1 MLNLFL
7 ENFVLIFV
15 AIDPISLLPIFATFT
30 QGLNQKDLRTL
41 CLRTGLTAFIILLVF
56 WIFGSQILQLMG
68 VSINSF
74 RIVGGMFLMII
85 AYQMVFLQR
94 QQSREE
100 TAEKAIDNEAL
111 SSLATFPLAIPLI
124 AGPGAITIIVLL
136 SEKSGDSINSHLV
149 GFSPIFIIILL
160 TILSLW
166 ISGKIAEKLPISVL
180 SVLQRT
186 FGLLLGALAIEF
198 VIQGI
203 RLTFSI

>member
-15 AIDPISLLPIFATFT
+15 AIDPISLLPIFASFT
-30 QGLNQKDLRTL
+30 QHLNKKDLKTL
-41 CLRTGLTAFIILLVF
+41 CLRSSVTAFIILLFF
-56 WIFGSQILQLMG
+56 WLFGSQVLELMG

-85 AYQMVFLQR
+85 AYQMVFEQR
-94 QQSREE
+94 QQRRKD
-100 TAEKAIDNEAL
+100 TAEKAIDDDAL
-111 SSLATFPLAIPLI
+111 SSLATFPLATPLI
-124 AGPGAITIIVLL
+124 AGPGAITIVMLL
-136 SEKSGDSINSHLV
+136 SEKSGESINAHLI

-160 TILSLW
+160 SALSLW
-166 ISGKIAEKLPISVL
+166 LSGKMAKKLPSSVL
-180 SVLQRT
+180 SVIQRT

-203 RLTFSI
+203 KQTFSI

>member
-68 VSINSF
+68 ISINSF

-124 AGPGAITIIVLL
+124 AGPGAITIVVLL

>member
-68 VSINSF
+68 ININSF

-166 ISGKIAEKLPISVL
+166 ISGKIAEKLPVSVL

>member
-1 MLNLFL
+1 MLTLFL

-41 CLRTGLTAFIILLVF
+41 GIRTGLTAFIILSVF
-56 WIFGSQILQLMG
+56 WVFGSQVLQLMG
-68 VSINSF
+68 ISINSF

-85 AYQMVFLQR
+85 AYQMVFMQR
-94 QQSREE
+94 QQSREK
-100 TAEKAIDNEAL
+100 TAEKAMDDEAL
-111 SSLATFPLAIPLI
+111 SSLATFPLAIPLV
-124 AGPGAITIIVLL
+124 AGPGAITIVILL

-180 SVLQRT
+180 GVLQRT

>member
-1 MLNLFL
+1 MLTLFV

-41 CLRTGLTAFIILLVF
+41 GIRTGVTAFIILSVF
-56 WIFGSQILQLMG
+56 WMFGSQVLQLMG
-68 VSINSF
+68 ISINSF

-85 AYQMVFLQR
+85 AYQMVFMQR
-94 QQSREE
+94 QQSREK
-100 TAEKAIDNEAL
+100 TVEKAMDDEAL
-111 SSLATFPLAIPLI
+111 SSLATFPLAIPLV
-124 AGPGAITIIVLL
+124 AGPGAITIVILL

-149 GFSPIFIIILL
+149 GFSPIFIIVLL

-166 ISGKIAEKLPISVL
+166 ISGKIAEKLPVSVL
-180 SVLQRT
+180 GVLQRT

>member
-15 AIDPISLLPIFATFT
+15 AIDPISLLPIFASFT
-30 QGLNQKDLRTL
+30 QHLNKKDLKTL
-41 CLRTGLTAFIILLVF
+41 CLRSSVTAFIILLLF
-56 WIFGSQILQLMG
+56 WLFGSQVLELMG

-85 AYQMVFLQR
+85 AYQMVFEQR
-94 QQSREE
+94 QQRRKD
-100 TAEKAIDNEAL
+100 TAEKAIDDDAL
-111 SSLATFPLAIPLI
+111 SSLATFPLATPLI
-124 AGPGAITIIVLL
+124 AGPGAITIVMLL
-136 SEKSGDSINSHLV
+136 SEKSGESINAHLI

-160 TILSLW
+160 SALSMWL
-166 ISGKIAEKLPISVL
+166 SGKMAKKLPSSVL
-180 SVLQRT
+180 SVIQRT

-203 RLTFSI
+203 KQTFSI

>member
-68 VSINSF
+68 ISINSF
-74 RIVGGMFLMII
+74 RIVGGMFLIII

-166 ISGKIAEKLPISVL
+166 ISGKIAEKLPVSVL

>member
-1 MLNLFL
+1 MLTLFV

-41 CLRTGLTAFIILLVF
+41 GIRTGVTAFIILSVF
-56 WIFGSQILQLMG
+56 WMFGSQVLQLMG
-68 VSINSF
+68 ISINSF

-85 AYQMVFLQR
+85 AYQMVFMQR
-94 QQSREE
+94 QQSREK
-100 TAEKAIDNEAL
+100 TVEKAMDDEAL
-111 SSLATFPLAIPLI
+111 SSLATFPLAIPLV
-124 AGPGAITIIVLL
+124 AGPGAITIVILL

-160 TILSLW
+160 TMLSLW

-180 SVLQRT
+180 GVLQRT

>member
-1 MLNLFL
+1 MLTLFV

-41 CLRTGLTAFIILLVF
+41 GIRTGLTAFIILSVF
-56 WIFGSQILQLMG
+56 WVFGSQVLQLMG
-68 VSINSF
+68 ISINSF

-85 AYQMVFLQR
+85 AYQMVFMQR
-94 QQSREE
+94 QQSREK
-100 TAEKAIDNEAL
+100 TVEKAMDDEAL
-111 SSLATFPLAIPLI
+111 SSLATFPLAIPLV
-124 AGPGAITIIVLL
+124 AGPGAITIVILL

-180 SVLQRT
+180 GVLQRT